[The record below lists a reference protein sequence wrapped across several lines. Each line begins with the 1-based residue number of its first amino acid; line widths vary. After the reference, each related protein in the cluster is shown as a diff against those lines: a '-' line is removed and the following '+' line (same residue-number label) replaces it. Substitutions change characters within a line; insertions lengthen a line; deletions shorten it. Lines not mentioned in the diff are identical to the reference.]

1 MDYFKTRRRALFY
14 FTALKNMEM
23 YINLTK
29 AFVLFRFSQKIM
41 KTLCRR
47 LIIQKPKWSRNLI
60 LGIESSCDDSGAAII
75 EYVGKFF

>member
-1 MDYFKTRRRALFY
+1 
-14 FTALKNMEM
+14 
-23 YINLTK
+23 
-29 AFVLFRFSQKIM
+29 M

-75 EYVGKFF
+75 EYVGKFFFKTKQMKPNLEF